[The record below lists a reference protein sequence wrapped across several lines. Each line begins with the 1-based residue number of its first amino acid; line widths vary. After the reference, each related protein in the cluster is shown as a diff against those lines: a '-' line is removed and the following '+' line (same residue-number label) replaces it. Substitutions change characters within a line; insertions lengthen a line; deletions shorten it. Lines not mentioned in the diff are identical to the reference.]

1 MTAHA
6 DAAAA
11 ASPDSSQDS
20 CPASGR
26 WFSDPFPGS
35 RTLVS
40 GPQTAGLLGEGGG
53 GAASPGS
60 GVPITRERGSLWLLL
75 WSLERQMGTGSGLH
89 VLIP

>member
-53 GAASPGS
+53 GQPLPAAVSPSPENEGPSGS
-60 GVPITRERGSLWLLL
+60 SSGPWSDRWERAPVC
-75 WSLERQMGTGSGLH
+75 TF
-89 VLIP
+89 